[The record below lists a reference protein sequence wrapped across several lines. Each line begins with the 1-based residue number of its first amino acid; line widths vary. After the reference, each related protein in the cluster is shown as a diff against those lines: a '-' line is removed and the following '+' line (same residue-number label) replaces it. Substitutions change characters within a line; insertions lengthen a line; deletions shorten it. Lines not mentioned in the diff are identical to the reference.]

1 VELKVT
7 RMHGGKPWM
16 TELDNPFVQAAA
28 RAIEMG
34 FNRAPVYTREGGSI
48 PIVATFQSELNAP
61 TVLFGLGRPTRTRTP
76 RTRSSISATSTAGSS
91 RRLVYCFMPDH
102 LHLLIEG
109 KSDSANLKDFA
120 KLAKQRS
127 GWHYAQAHG
136 KRLWQ
141 EGYYE
146 HVLRGQEYPPQVIC
160 YIVENPVRAGLV
172 TAPGEY
178 PFWGSEKYTR
188 EEILEFAE
196 ASRRV

>member
-1 VELKVT
+1 MP
-7 RMHGGKPWM
+7 RPRR
-16 TELDNPFVQAAA
+16 LDDFDYLGCHLYFLTFCALDRQRVFTSDEIVRLAPDQILLTASEQ
-28 RAIEMG
+28 EM
-34 FNRAPVYTREGGSI
+34 EI
-48 PIVATFQSELNAP
+48 
-61 TVLFGLGRPTRTRTP
+61 
-76 RTRSSISATSTAGSS
+76 
-91 RRLVYCFMPDH
+91 LVYCFMPDH